1 MFIHKLN
8 KSTLGGR
15 SVFSHKKRTG
25 GGGNMKVACHNKR
38 TMGCGLRPEIFEDG
52 HIKKAS
58 EVLRT
63 LKVKPKVP
71 RKYISF
77 E

>member
-15 SVFSHKKRTG
+15 SVLGHKKRTG

-38 TMGCGLRPEIFEDG
+38 TMGCGLRPEIFDDG
-52 HIKKAS
+52 QVKRAS

>member
-1 MFIHKLN
+1 
-8 KSTLGGR
+8 
-15 SVFSHKKRTG
+15 
-25 GGGNMKVACHNKR
+25 
-38 TMGCGLRPEIFEDG
+38 MGCGLRPEIFDDG
-52 HIKKAS
+52 QVKKAS

-71 RKYISF
+71 RKYIRF

>member
-1 MFIHKLN
+1 MYIHRLS

-15 SVFSHKKRTG
+15 GVLNHRKSSKG
-25 GGGNMKVACHNKR
+25 GGMKIAGHHKR
-38 TMGCGLRPEIFEDG
+38 TMGAGLRPEIFDDG
-52 HIKKAS
+52 QVKKAT

-63 LKVKPKVP
+63 LRVKPKVP

-77 E
+77 D